1 VYNILK
7 FKVYCSDK
15 PQPVHR
21 HALAA
26 TSFSGL
32 SQKERNHIVKKNLLC
47 VAIGLWLFISGCA
60 SPARDTVSQA
70 STINALLAGL
80 YDGNIS
86 YSRLFD
92 RLEGEMVLLDGRIYQ
107 IKADGKVYKPDP
119 DIKTPFAT
127 ICQFNVDR
135 TIPVKAGT
143 DYETIENLIDHYA
156 PNQNLFYA
164 IKITGQF
171 RRMKTRSVPGQ
182 KKPYPPLKEVVSNQ
196 PEFHMKDVS
205 GTIVGFR
212 CPPYVKGINVP
223 GYHLHFISKDRAQ
236 GGHVLSFEIA
246 EGKCEIDLLNQY
258 FLILPSNAKEFA
270 ETDLSRDRSKELK
283 DVEK

>member
-1 VYNILK
+1 M
-7 FKVYCSDK
+7 
-15 PQPVHR
+15 
-21 HALAA
+21 
-26 TSFSGL
+26 
-32 SQKERNHIVKKNLLC
+32 KKNLLC
-47 VAIGLWLFISGCA
+47 VAFGLWLFISGCA
-60 SPARDTVSQA
+60 TGPARDTVSQA
-70 STINALLAGL
+70 STIDALLAGL

-86 YSRLFD
+86 YSRLLKYGDFGLGTFD
-92 RLEGEMVLLDGRIYQ
+92 HLEGEMVLLDGIIYQ

-127 ICQFNVDR
+127 VCQFNADR

-143 DYETIENLIDHYA
+143 DYETIENLINHYA

-182 KKPYPPLKEVVSNQ
+182 KKPYPPLKEVTSNQ
-196 PEFHMKDVS
+196 PEFHMKDVP

-223 GYHLHFISKDRAQ
+223 GYHLHFISNDGTQ

-246 EGKCEIDLLNQY
+246 YGKCEIDLLDRY
-258 FLILPSNAKEFA
+258 FLMLPSNAKEFA